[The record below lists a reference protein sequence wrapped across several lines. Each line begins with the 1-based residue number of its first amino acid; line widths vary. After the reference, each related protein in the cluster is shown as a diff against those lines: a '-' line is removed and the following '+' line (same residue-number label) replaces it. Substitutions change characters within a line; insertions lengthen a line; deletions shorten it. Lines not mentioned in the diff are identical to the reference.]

1 MRRTITAFA
10 CLVLV
15 AAVGRSNVLAQDA
28 EYSAPEMAGP
38 QYREITEFDVSPA
51 DAAAFEMTV
60 EKIVAAA
67 EQAGLSADFGWL
79 FFRDG
84 SDFTLVYPF
93 ESMAYF
99 DDEEVWMRQ
108 FQGTPGEATLME
120 AFGDFTGLNYSSAN
134 HIIKLNPEHSYR
146 PATPIENPNWVHVV
160 RNWVA
165 PGQQE
170 AHAENTGELMALI
183 AEIGSPYEVFA
194 FEGVIG
200 DGGLRSYVIPFDNKA
215 SFYGDNS
222 IGAHL
227 AQHEKAE
234 EWEALLGE
242 RQKLLRDS
250 DEFDQ
255 ALVPGMTYM
264 PEAEMADAEMP
275 EAEMP
280 EDAGGCK

>member
-1 MRRTITAFA
+1 MRKTITAFA

-15 AAVGRSNVLAQDA
+15 AAVGRGNALAQDA

-38 QYREITEFDVSPA
+38 QYREITEFEVSPG
-51 DAAAFEMTV
+51 DAAAFEMAI

-79 FFRDG
+79 VVRDG
-84 SDFTLVYPF
+84 SDFTLVFPF

-120 AFGDFTGLNYSSAN
+120 AFGDFTGLNYSSAS
-134 HIIKLNPEHSYR
+134 HVIKVNPEHSYR
-146 PATPIENPNWVHVV
+146 PATPIENPSYVHVI

-170 AHAENTGELMALI
+170 AHSENTVKLMAI
-183 AEIGSPYEVFA
+183 IEEIGFPYEVYA

-200 DGGLRSYVIPFDNKA
+200 DGGLRSYVIPFDNMA

-222 IGAHL
+222 MGAYL

-234 EWEALLGE
+234 EWEALLGK
-242 RQKLLRDS
+242 RMKLLRDS
-250 DEFDQ
+250 EDFD
-255 ALVPGMTYM
+255 AEVVPGMTYM
-264 PEAEMADAEMP
+264 PEAEMADA
-275 EAEMP
+275 
-280 EDAGGCK
+280 GGSQ

>member
-15 AAVGRSNVLAQDA
+15 AAVGRSNALAQDA
-28 EYSAPEMAGP
+28 EYSAPETAGP
-38 QYREITEFDVSPA
+38 QYREINEFHVSPG
-51 DAAAFEMTV
+51 DAAAFEMTI

-99 DDEEVWMRQ
+99 DDEERWMRQ
-108 FQGTPGEATLME
+108 FQGTPGEPTLME
-120 AFGDFTGLNYSSAN
+120 AFGDFTGLDYSSAN
-134 HIIKLNPEHSYR
+134 HIIKLNPEHSYH

-170 AHAENTGELMALI
+170 AHSENTVKLMAI
-183 AEIGSPYEVFA
+183 VEEVGWPYEVYA
-194 FEGVIG
+194 FNGVIG

-215 SFYGDNS
+215 SYYGDNS
-222 IGAHL
+222 LGAYL

-234 EWEALLGE
+234 EWEAVFGE
-242 RQKLLRDS
+242 RMKLLRDS
-250 DEFDQ
+250 DDFDQ
-255 ALVPGMTYM
+255 ELVPGMTYQ
-264 PEAEMADAEMP
+264 PEAETP
-275 EAEMP
+275 EAETP
-280 EDAGGCK
+280 ETGGSK

>member
-1 MRRTITAFA
+1 MRKTITAFA
-10 CLVLV
+10 CLALV
-15 AAVGRSNVLAQDA
+15 AAVGRSNALAQDA
-28 EYSAPEMAGP
+28 EYSAPETAGP
-38 QYREITEFDVSPA
+38 QYREINEFSVSPG
-51 DAAAFEMTV
+51 DAAAFEATI

-93 ESMAYF
+93 ENMAYF

-120 AFGDFTGLNYSSAN
+120 AFGDFTGLDYSSAN

-165 PGQQE
+165 PGRQE
-170 AHAENTGELMALI
+170 AHSENTVKLMALI
-183 AEIGSPYEVFA
+183 EEVGWPYEVYA
-194 FEGVIG
+194 FNGVIG

-222 IGAHL
+222 LGAFL

-234 EWEALLGE
+234 EWEAVLGE

-250 DEFDQ
+250 DDFDTE
-255 ALVPGMTYM
+255 LVPGMTYM
-264 PEAEMADAEMP
+264 PEAEMADA
-275 EAEMP
+275 
-280 EDAGGCK
+280 GGSN

>member
-1 MRRTITAFA
+1 MHRTITAFA

-15 AAVGRSNVLAQDA
+15 AAVGRSNVFAQDA

-38 QYREITEFDVSPA
+38 QYREITEFEVSPA
-51 DAAAFEMTV
+51 DAAAFEMAI
-60 EKIVAAA
+60 EKIVSAA

-79 FFRDG
+79 VVRDG

-108 FQGTPGEATLME
+108 FQGTPGEATIME
-120 AFGDFTGLNYSSAN
+120 AFGDFTGLNYTSSS
-134 HIIKLNPEHSYR
+134 HVIKVHPEHNYR
-146 PATPIENPNWVHVV
+146 PATLIENPSYVHVI

-170 AHAENTGELMALI
+170 AHSENTGKLMAI
-183 AEIGSPYEVFA
+183 IEEIGFPYQVYA

-200 DGGLRSYVIPFDNKA
+200 DGGLRSYVIPFDDMA

-222 IGAHL
+222 MGAYL

-242 RQKLLRDS
+242 RMKLLRDS
-250 DEFDQ
+250 EDFD
-255 ALVPGMTYM
+255 AEVVPGMTYM
-264 PEAEMADAEMP
+264 PESEMADA
-275 EAEMP
+275 
-280 EDAGGCK
+280 GGSK

>member
-15 AAVGRSNVLAQDA
+15 AAVGQGNALAQDA
-28 EYSAPEMAGP
+28 EYSAPETAGP
-38 QYREITEFDVSPA
+38 QYRDITEFEVSPG
-51 DAAAFEMTV
+51 DAAAFEMTI
-60 EKIVAAA
+60 EKIVSAA
-67 EQAGLSADFGWL
+67 ELAGLSADFGWL
-79 FFRDG
+79 VVRDG

-120 AFGDFTGLNYSSAN
+120 AFGDFTGLNYSSAS
-134 HIIKLNPEHSYR
+134 HVIKVNPEHSYR
-146 PATPIENPNWVHVV
+146 PATPIESPSYVHVI

-170 AHAENTGELMALI
+170 AHSENTAKLMAIIEEI
-183 AEIGSPYEVFA
+183 ASPYAVYA

-200 DGGLRSYVIPFDNKA
+200 DGGLRSYVIPFDNMA

-222 IGAHL
+222 MGAYL

-234 EWEALLGE
+234 EWEALLGA
-242 RQKLLRDS
+242 RMKLLRDS
-250 DEFDQ
+250 EDFD
-255 ALVPGMTYM
+255 AEVVPGMTYM
-264 PEAEMADAEMP
+264 PEAEMADA
-275 EAEMP
+275 
-280 EDAGGCK
+280 GGSK